1 MPRPGR
7 GIYSVPM
14 PDPAESSPA
23 SRAMT
28 EDATRRT
35 HLANER
41 TQLAWWRTGLT
52 ALAVALAIG
61 RVVPELGGSHTRWP
75 YTLVGAGFA
84 AYGIGLIIYG
94 NARSRQVMEA
104 LRTGRFSAASQ
115 GAIAALTGAGIA
127 LGLATL
133 ALIVF
138 D

>member
-1 MPRPGR
+1 M
-7 GIYSVPM
+7 V
-14 PDPAESSPA
+14 DPAEPSPV
-23 SRAMT
+23 RRELI

-61 RVVPELGGSHTRWP
+61 RVVPELGGSPTRWP

-84 AYGIGLIIYG
+84 IYGVGLVLYG
-94 NARSRQVMEA
+94 NARSRQVMQA
-104 LRTGRFSAASQ
+104 LRSGRYSEAPE
-115 GAIAALTGAGIA
+115 GMINALTATGIA